1 MNIKTI
7 LTAVCLTGAVAFA
20 QNAATVSQP
29 VNPANSAEL
38 QSFKNQVQAANPDMK
53 VVSVSAVREATL
65 VSVPNPK
72 IAIFV
77 KNQTKVA
84 GIDDM
89 VDGVR
94 DRISAELAGAGM
106 VVMDQAEIASGFNRF
121 KVTTAEERAGLIEG
135 VFTGG
140 STVRVGQMLGADYV
154 MVASI
159 IAADRAALTV
169 GGKPMVT
176 YTLRMTVKVN
186 EAVQGSS
193 VYGDNWTRKI
203 PVPGDSAA
211 GTDASVYYNDLL
223 DTWASETGAKI
234 AEKSKTWRRVEAAPV
249 QLVSF
254 SVSTTID
261 ELIQGLESG
270 VRAPNELLNEMRRIV
285 GGATVQIDGA
295 AVGSSP
301 GTFQVSPGLHQ
312 MKVSRQ
318 WMKDWQQTV
327 NIQNGSSFKIGLE
340 LSDAGM
346 AKFQSLEKLRAQI
359 AKDYAEAMA
368 LKGVKVNFDTAAWR
382 DVSVKNNIGNN
393 VGNKGN
399 EINMEKNELRQNGLI
414 NAVGQ

>member
-1 MNIKTI
+1 MNIKKTI
-7 LTAVCLTGAVAFA
+7 IAAICMIGAVAFA

-38 QSFKNQVQAANPDMK
+38 QAFKEQVQAANPDMK
-53 VVSVSAVREATL
+53 VISVNAVREATM

-77 KNQTKVA
+77 KNQTKFP
-84 GIDDM
+84 GMDDM

-94 DRISAELAGAGM
+94 DRISAELAGAGLI
-106 VVMDQAEIASGFNRF
+106 VLDQAEIASGFNRF
-121 KVTTAEERAGLIEG
+121 KVTTAEERAGLIDG

-140 STVRVGQMLGADYV
+140 SIVRVGQMLGADYV

-159 IAADRAALTV
+159 ISADRATLMV
-169 GGKPMVT
+169 SGKQMVSF
-176 YTLRMTVKVN
+176 TLRMTVKVS

-203 PVPGDSAA
+203 PTTAENAA

-223 DTWASETGAKI
+223 DAWASETGAKI
-234 AEKSKTWRRVEAAPV
+234 AEKAPAWRRVEAAPV
-249 QLVSF
+249 QLVNF

-270 VRAPNELLNEMRRIV
+270 VRAPNELLDEMRRIV
-285 GGATVQIDGA
+285 GGATVEIDGA
-295 AVGSSP
+295 TVGSSP
-301 GTFQVSPGLHQ
+301 GTFQVAPGMHQ
-312 MKVSRQ
+312 MRVKRA

-327 NIQNGSSFKIGLE
+327 SIQNGSNFKVALE

-346 AKFQSLEKLRAQI
+346 QRFQSLEKMRAQV
-359 AKDYAEAMA
+359 ALDYAEAMA

-382 DVSVKNNIGNN
+382 DVAI
-393 VGNKGN
+393 GNKGN
-399 EINMEKNELRQNGLI
+399 EINLDKKEIHQQGLI
-414 NAVGQ
+414 NAAGQ

>member
-1 MNIKTI
+1 MNIKKTI
-7 LTAVCLTGAVAFA
+7 IAAICLTGAVTFA
-20 QNAATVSQP
+20 QNDAPVSQP
-29 VNPANSAEL
+29 IT
-38 QSFKNQVQAANPDMK
+38 AA
-53 VVSVSAVREATL
+53 T
-65 VSVPNPK
+65 PNPK

-84 GIDDM
+84 GMDDM

-106 VVMDQAEIASGFNRF
+106 IVMDSAEIASGFNRF
-121 KVTTAEERAGLIEG
+121 KVTTAEERAGLIDG

-140 STVRVGQMLGADYV
+140 STVRVGQMLGADYI

-159 IAADRAALTV
+159 ISADRAALMV
-169 GGKPMVT
+169 GGKQMMSF
-176 YTLRMTVKVN
+176 TLRMTVKVS

-203 PVPGDSAA
+203 PATAENAA

-234 AEKSKTWRRVEAAPV
+234 ADKSKTWRRVEAASV
-249 QLVSF
+249 QMVSF
-254 SVSTTID
+254 TVSTTID
-261 ELIQGLESG
+261 ELIKGLESG
-270 VRAPNELLNEMRRIV
+270 VRAPNDLLDEMRRIV
-285 GGATVQIDGA
+285 GGATVEIDGA
-295 AVGSSP
+295 TVGSSP
-301 GTFQVSPGLHQ
+301 GTFQVAPGLHQ
-312 MKVSRQ
+312 LRVKRA

-327 NIQNGSSFKIGLE
+327 TIQNGSNFKVGLE
-340 LSDAGM
+340 LSDAGLQ
-346 AKFQSLEKLRAQI
+346 KFQSLERLRAQI

-368 LKGVKVNFDTAAWR
+368 LKGVKVNFDTSAWR
-382 DVSVKNNIGNN
+382 DVS

-399 EINMEKNELRQNGLI
+399 EINLEKKEIQQQGLI

>member
-1 MNIKTI
+1 MNIQKTI
-7 LTAVCLTGAVAFA
+7 ISAFCLIGAIASA
-20 QNAATVSQP
+20 QNTATVSQP

-38 QSFKNQVQAANPDMK
+38 QSFKQQVQAANPGME

-65 VSVPNPK
+65 AAVPNPK

-84 GIDDM
+84 GMDDM

-94 DRISAELAGAGM
+94 DRISAELAGAGLT
-106 VVMDQAEIASGFNRF
+106 VMDQAEIAAGFNRY
-121 KVTTAEERAGLIEG
+121 KVTTAEERAGLIDG

-140 STVRVGQMLGADYV
+140 STVRVAQMLGADYV

-159 IAADRAALTV
+159 ISADRMSMTV
-169 GGKPMVT
+169 GTSRTTVF
-176 YTLRMTVKVN
+176 TLRMSVKIN
-186 EAVQGSS
+186 EAVQGTS
-193 VYGDNWTRKI
+193 VYGDNWTHKY
-203 PVPGDSAA
+203 PVEEPDAA
-211 GTDASVYYNDLL
+211 GSDPLAFYNDLL
-223 DTWASETGAKI
+223 DTWAQETGAKI
-234 AEKSKTWRRVEAAPV
+234 ASSMKTWRRAQAAPV

-261 ELIQGLESG
+261 ELIKGLESG
-270 VRAPNELLNEMRRIV
+270 VRAPNELLDEMRHIV

-301 GTFQVSPGLHQ
+301 GTYQVAPGLHQ
-312 MKVSRQ
+312 MRISRQ

-327 NIQNGSSFKIGLE
+327 NIQNGSNFRIGLE

-346 AKFQSLEKLRAQI
+346 QRFQSLEHLKAQI

-368 LKGVKVNFDTAAWR
+368 LKGIKVNFDTAAWR
-382 DVSVKNNIGNN
+382 DVSV
-393 VGNKGN
+393 GNKGS
-399 EINMEKNELRQNGLI
+399 EINLEKKEIQQRGLI
-414 NAVGQ
+414 NAAGQ

>member
-1 MNIKTI
+1 MNIKKCIT
-7 LTAVCLTGAVAFA
+7 LFVLACLCGSFA
-20 QNAATVSQP
+20 SAQIPAA
-29 VNPANSAEL
+29 
-38 QSFKNQVQAANPDMK
+38 
-53 VVSVSAVREATL
+53 
-65 VSVPNPK
+65 NPK

-77 KNQTKVA
+77 KNQTKVP
-84 GIDDM
+84 GMDDM

-106 VVMDQAEIASGFNRF
+106 IVLDQAEIASGFNRF
-121 KVTTAEERAGLIEG
+121 KVTTAEERAGLIDG

-140 STVRVGQMLGADYV
+140 STVRVGQMLGADYI

-159 IAADRAALTV
+159 ISIDRASLTV
-169 GGKPMVT
+169 SGKQMISFA
-176 YTLRMTVKVN
+176 LRMTVKVS

-193 VYGDNWTRKI
+193 VYGDTWTRKY
-203 PVPGDSAA
+203 PVTAENAA
-211 GTDASVYYNDLL
+211 GTDASFYYNDLL
-223 DTWASETGAKI
+223 DVWAKETGEKI

-254 SVSTTID
+254 TVSTTID

-270 VRAPNELLNEMRRIV
+270 VRAPNALLDEMRRIV

-301 GTFQVSPGLHQ
+301 GTFQVAPGMHQ
-312 MKVSRQ
+312 MRISRQ

-327 NIQNGSSFKIGLE
+327 NIQNGSNFKVGLE
-340 LSDAGM
+340 LSDAGLQR
-346 AKFQSLEKLRAQI
+346 FQSLEKLRAQV

-382 DVSVKNNIGNN
+382 DVSV
-393 VGNKGN
+393 GNKGN
-399 EINMEKNELRQNGLI
+399 EINLEKKEIQQQGLI

>member
-1 MNIKTI
+1 MNTKRNLIA
-7 LTAVCLTGAVAFA
+7 AVCLTGAVVFA

-29 VNPANSAEL
+29 VDSAEL
-38 QSFKNQVQAANPDMK
+38 QAFKNQVQAANPDMK
-53 VVSVSAVREATL
+53 VVSVNAVREATL

-84 GIDDM
+84 GMDDM

-106 VVMDQAEIASGFNRF
+106 IVLDQAEIASGFNRF
-121 KVTTAEERAGLIEG
+121 KVTTAEERAGLIDG

-140 STVRVGQMLGADYV
+140 STVRVAQMLGADYV

-159 IAADRAALTV
+159 ISADRAAL
-169 GGKPMVT
+169 MVSGRQMMSF
-176 YTLRMTVKVN
+176 TLRMTVKVN

-193 VYGDNWTRKI
+193 VYGDNWTRKY
-203 PVPGDSAA
+203 PVTAENAA

-223 DTWASETGAKI
+223 DDWAKETGEKI

-254 SVSTTID
+254 SASTTID
-261 ELIQGLESG
+261 ELIKGLESG
-270 VRAPNELLNEMRRIV
+270 VRAPNELLDEMRRIV

-295 AVGSSP
+295 TAGSSP
-301 GTFQVSPGLHQ
+301 GTFQVAPGMHQ
-312 MKVSRQ
+312 LRISRQ

-327 NIQNGSSFKIGLE
+327 NIQNGSNFRVALE
-340 LSDAGM
+340 LSDAGLQR
-346 AKFQSLEKLRAQI
+346 FHSLEKMRAQI
-359 AKDYAEAMA
+359 ARDYADAMA

-382 DVSVKNNIGNN
+382 DVSI
-393 VGNKGN
+393 GNKGS
-399 EINMEKNELRQNGLI
+399 EINLEKKEIQQQGLI
-414 NAVGQ
+414 NAAGQ

>member
-1 MNIKTI
+1 MNIKKTI
-7 LTAVCLTGAVAFA
+7 IAAICLTGAVTFA
-20 QNAATVSQP
+20 QNNTSGSQPIAAAT
-29 VNPANSAEL
+29 
-38 QSFKNQVQAANPDMK
+38 
-53 VVSVSAVREATL
+53 
-65 VSVPNPK
+65 PNPK

-84 GIDDM
+84 GMDDM

-106 VVMDQAEIASGFNRF
+106 IVMDSAEIASGFNRF
-121 KVTTAEERAGLIEG
+121 KVTTAEERAGLIDG

-140 STVRVGQMLGADYV
+140 STVRVGQMLGADYI

-159 IAADRAALTV
+159 ISADRAALMV
-169 GGKPMVT
+169 GGKQMMSF
-176 YTLRMTVKVN
+176 TLRMTVKVS

-203 PVPGDSAA
+203 PATAENAA

-234 AEKSKTWRRVEAAPV
+234 ADKSKTWRRVEAASV
-249 QLVSF
+249 QMVSF
-254 SVSTTID
+254 TVSTTID
-261 ELIQGLESG
+261 ELIKGLESG
-270 VRAPNELLNEMRRIV
+270 VRAPNDLLDEMRRIV
-285 GGATVQIDGA
+285 GGATVEIDGA
-295 AVGSSP
+295 TVGSSP
-301 GTFQVSPGLHQ
+301 GTFQVAPGLHQ
-312 MKVSRQ
+312 LRVKRA

-327 NIQNGSSFKIGLE
+327 TIQNGSNFKVGLE
-340 LSDAGM
+340 LSDAGLQ
-346 AKFQSLEKLRAQI
+346 KFQSLERLRAQI

-368 LKGVKVNFDTAAWR
+368 LKGVKVNFDTSAWR
-382 DVSVKNNIGNN
+382 DVS

-399 EINMEKNELRQNGLI
+399 EINLEKKEIQQQGLI